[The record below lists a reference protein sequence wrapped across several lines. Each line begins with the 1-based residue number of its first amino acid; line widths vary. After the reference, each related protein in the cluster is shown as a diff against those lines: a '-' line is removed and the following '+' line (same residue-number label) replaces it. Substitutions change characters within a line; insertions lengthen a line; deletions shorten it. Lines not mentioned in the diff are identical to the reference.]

1 MRSFRTYLVS
11 TPLQAYYYTAMVG
24 DARTPPT
31 LLASAN
37 FTGMAVIG
45 AEWPL

>member
-1 MRSFRTYLVS
+1 MI
-11 TPLQAYYYTAMVG
+11 G

-37 FTGMAVIG
+37 FTGFAVIG
-45 AEWPL
+45 KYGGVHIGSSFV